1 MHLHSLVAALA
12 IATTASAQQP
22 PPPTALTI
30 YNQNFAVARATVDL
44 DLHPG
49 ANEVTT
55 QLEPDSVVL
64 RDPSGKRSF
73 TISEQNYDSALV
85 SQDWMLQHYEGKTID
100 FQLPPNQNGQS
111 QIVKGTIIRAPGS
124 NSDGQDSQPLIE
136 VDGKMQFQL
145 PGTPL
150 FPAA

>member
-1 MHLHSLVAALA
+1 MSHRYFVRYFIFVLTLAVTAA
-12 IATTASAQQP
+12 AQQ

-49 ANEVTT
+49 SNEVTT
-55 QLEPDSVVL
+55 TQVTSQLEPDSVVL
-64 RDPSGKRSF
+64 RDPSGKPSF

-85 SQDWMLQHYEGKTID
+85 SQNWMLQHYEGKTID

-111 QIVKGTIIRAPGS
+111 QIVKGTIIRAPRLG
-124 NSDGQDSQPLIE
+124 
-136 VDGKMQFQL
+136 
-145 PGTPL
+145 
-150 FPAA
+150 